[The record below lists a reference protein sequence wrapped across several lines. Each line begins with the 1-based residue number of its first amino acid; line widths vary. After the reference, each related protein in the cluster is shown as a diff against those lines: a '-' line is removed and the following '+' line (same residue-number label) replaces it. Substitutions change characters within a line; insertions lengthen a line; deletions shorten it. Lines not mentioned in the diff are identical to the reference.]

1 MKLATNASAGAAS
14 RSDAVLELQDAPVD
28 DHADPIGESGRVLEV
43 VRDEQRR
50 QPQLGQQLG
59 QLCAHDVAGVRVER
73 REWLVEQEHRRVAG
87 ERPRQRD
94 PLALAAGEVSR
105 PRLREVRDPET
116 LEQLVDALPSAEGD
130 VPAHVEVRKERVLLE
145 DEPDRA
151 ALRRQVDAGVRI
163 EPRLRAER
171 DPPPLRPQQAG
182 DRAQDA
188 GLPRSRRADER
199 ERLAP
204 ERRRQLEPKG
214 AERVVEGELER
225 VHVGTSL
232 TARRRKA
239 LIITSSAPIA
249 SATSKSTSNCS

>member
-14 RSDAVLELQDAPVD
+14 SSPRRPELEDPAVDDDADAVGQR
-28 DHADPIGESGRVLEV
+28 GRVLEV

-59 QLCAHDVAGVRVER
+59 ELAADDVARVRVER
-73 REWLVEQEHRRVAG
+73 RERLVEQEHRRVAR
-87 ERPRQRD
+87 ERPRERD
-94 PLALAAGEVSR
+94 PLPLAAGEVAR
-105 PRLREVRDPET
+105 PRLREVRDPEA
-116 LEQLVDALPSAEGD
+116 LEQLVDALPAAEGD
-130 VPAHVEVRKERVLLE
+130 VAAHVEVRKERVLLE

-151 ALRRQVDAGVRI
+151 ALRRQVDAGVRV
-163 EPRLRAER
+163 EPRLGAQR
-171 DPPPLRPQQAG
+171 DPPPLRPQQPG
-182 DRAQDA
+182 DRAQHA
-188 GLPRSRRADER
+188 RLPRSRRPDER

-239 LIITSSAPIA
+239 LMITSSAPIA
-249 SATSKSTSNCS
+249 SATSKATSNCS